1 MDPETNFCSAE
12 STHRTDSVTLEGLQ
26 QGVLAVVK
34 NTGKV
39 HYTEENPTIPETPAL
54 QEIISSPNMIKTAL
68 DPANPG
74 QVGGSK
80 RVHAS

>member
-1 MDPETNFCSAE
+1 M
-12 STHRTDSVTLEGLQ
+12 
-26 QGVLAVVK
+26 VK

-54 QEIISSPNMIKTAL
+54 QVIISSPNMIKTAL